1 MGLVASGNAESVRG
15 ANNNEGSIE
24 NERAG
29 EDI

>member
-1 MGLVASGNAESVRG
+1 MVAPGNAESVRG

-24 NERAG
+24 NEKVG